1 MTVDDFLHR
10 LEAVR
15 RTSRGYLAR
24 CPAHADRHPSL
35 SVSEGER
42 GILVK
47 CWAGCTTEEIVR
59 ALGLTVRGLF
69 YDADQKG
76 QRTRRSVALRPR
88 LFDWRHTASDFLHH
102 AEGLRHRAERVLE
115 AARGLDLSAWSEQDR
130 DAAMNAVCRAY
141 GGLEWAGA
149 LENVAFDLRQ
159 RGIREE
165 KERYASRRRTT
176 IEAA

>member
-1 MTVDDFLHR
+1 VTVDDFLPR

-15 RTSRGYLAR
+15 RSARGFLAR

-47 CWAGCTTEEIVR
+47 CWTGCTVEEITA
-59 ALGLTVRGLF
+59 ALGLTLSDLF
-69 YDADQKG
+69 YDVIASHEP
-76 QRTRRSVALRPR
+76 RPAHPR
-88 LFDWRHTASDFLHH
+88 LSRFDWRRTASDFLHH

-115 AARGLDLSAWSEQDR
+115 AARGLDLSAWSEQDH